1 MTMGKIRMGAGFLAM
16 AMLMAT
22 GGCTE
27 PPPPLDMSGPTA
39 DWPHYGRGLDGLRY
53 SPLDQ
58 IDTENV
64 DRLEEVWRYHSG
76 DFSLGDDNQTRT
88 SLQVTPIVVND
99 RLIFCTP
106 YDRVIALD
114 PESGEELWQ
123 FDPDLQLRQLHG
135 AYPMICRGVAHW
147 QDDETEGKVGKEEKE
162 CRERIFTGT
171 QDAEL
176 IALDAATGRPCSGFG
191 TAGRIAL
198 RDDLGEDVPPWEYY
212 VTSAP
217 LVVDDVV
224 IVGALVADNVRA
236 DAPPGVVRAFDARS
250 GELAWAWDPIP
261 PDQPSTPT
269 EGPYRRSTAN
279 VWAPMSADEARG
291 LLFVPT
297 GNAPPDY
304 FGGQRGGLDHYS
316 SSVVAI
322 LTRGE
327 RAGEVAWHFQTVH
340 HDLWDYDVGAQPSLI
355 ELNTPEGKVP
365 AVVVSTKTGHVFVLD
380 RETGEPLHPVEER
393 PVPQDPVPGEWLSQ
407 TQPFPVKPPS
417 LFPPQLQPED
427 AWGVTFWDRGRCR
440 KQIESR
446 RSEGLFTPPSLQG
459 TVSYPAATGGI
470 NWGSGAFSPEN
481 NLMVVNQSRVPTG
494 IKLIPREEFEA
505 LPEEETGGD
514 AGGLAESNRLY
525 GEMQGTPY
533 AVSVDLLTSPFG
545 APCSAPPWGTLTAV
559 DLDAG
564 EIRWEVPLGSTRG
577 LAPWPLWLEW
587 GVPNIGGP
595 IVTAGGL
602 VFIAA
607 TPDNYLR
614 AFDLTTGERLWRA
627 DLPYSAHATPL
638 TYRLGQERRQFLVVA
653 AGGHVL
659 SEPGDAIVAFALPE
673 AP

>member
-1 MTMGKIRMGAGFLAM
+1 MGTMRMGAGLLAM

-22 GGCTE
+22 SGCTE
-27 PPPPLDMSGPTA
+27 PPPPLNMSGPTA
-39 DWPHYGRGLDGLRY
+39 DWPHYGQGLDGLRY

-64 DRLEEVWRYHSG
+64 DRLEEVWHYHSG
-76 DFSLGDDNQTRT
+76 DFSLGDENQTRT

-147 QDDETEGKVGKEEKE
+147 QDDETDETEEKKEEKE
-162 CRERIFTGT
+162 CLERIFTGT
-171 QDAEL
+171 QDSEL
-176 IALDAATGRPCSGFG
+176 IALDATTGLPCSGFG

-198 RDDLGEDVPPWEYY
+198 RDDLGDDVPPWEYY

-217 LVVDDVV
+217 LVVDDLV

-250 GELAWAWDPIP
+250 GELAWAWP

-279 VWAPMSADEARG
+279 VWAPMSADPSRG

-322 LTRGE
+322 HTRGE
-327 RAGEVAWHFQTVH
+327 RAGEVAWQFQTVH

-355 ELNTPEGKVP
+355 ELATPDGKVP

-393 PVPQDPVPGEWLSQ
+393 PVPQDSVPGEWLS
-407 TQPFPVKPPS
+407 
-417 LFPPQLQPED
+417 
-427 AWGVTFWDRGRCR
+427 
-440 KQIESR
+440 
-446 RSEGLFTPPSLQG
+446 
-459 TVSYPAATGGI
+459 
-470 NWGSGAFSPEN
+470 
-481 NLMVVNQSRVPTG
+481 PT
-494 IKLIPREEFEA
+494 
-505 LPEEETGGD
+505 
-514 AGGLAESNRLY
+514 
-525 GEMQGTPY
+525 
-533 AVSVDLLTSPFG
+533 
-545 APCSAPPWGTLTAV
+545 
-559 DLDAG
+559 
-564 EIRWEVPLGSTRG
+564 
-577 LAPWPLWLEW
+577 
-587 GVPNIGGP
+587 
-595 IVTAGGL
+595 
-602 VFIAA
+602 
-607 TPDNYLR
+607 
-614 AFDLTTGERLWRA
+614 
-627 DLPYSAHATPL
+627 
-638 TYRLGQERRQFLVVA
+638 
-653 AGGHVL
+653 
-659 SEPGDAIVAFALPE
+659 
-673 AP
+673 

>member
-1 MTMGKIRMGAGFLAM
+1 MRPDRLARWLVVVFL
-16 AMLMAT
+16 LTLT
-22 GGCTE
+22 GGCE
-27 PPPPLDMSGPTA
+27 RSPPLDMSGPTA

-58 IDTENV
+58 IRVDNV
-64 DRLEEVWRYHSG
+64 EGLEEVWRYHSG
-76 DFSLGDDNQTRT
+76 DFSLGDANQTRT
-88 SLQVTPIVVND
+88 SLQVTPIVVGE
-99 RLIFCTP
+99 RLVFCTP

-123 FDPDLQLRQLHG
+123 FDPQLKLRKLHG

-147 QDDETEGKVGKEEKE
+147 QDGQAEEGD

-176 IALDAATGRPCSGFG
+176 IALDAATGRPCADFG
-191 TAGRIAL
+191 RAGRLAL
-198 RDDLGEDVPPWEYY
+198 RDDLGDDVPAWEYY

-217 LVVDDVV
+217 LVVDDRV

-250 GELAWAWDPIP
+250 GKLAWAWDPVP
-261 PDQPSTPT
+261 PNQPATPT
-269 EGPYRRSTAN
+269 GGPYRRSTAN
-279 VWAPMSADEARG
+279 VWAPMSADPERG

-304 FGGQRGGLDHYS
+304 FGGKREGLDYYA

-322 LTRGE
+322 HTRGE
-327 RAGEVAWHFQTVH
+327 QAGEVAWHFQTVH

-355 ELNTPEGKVP
+355 ELNTEAGPVP
-365 AVVVSTKTGHVFVLD
+365 AVVVSTKTGHVFVLH

-393 PVPQDPVPGEWLSQ
+393 PVPQDPAPGEWLSP
-407 TQPFPVKPPS
+407 TQPFPVKPPT
-417 LFPPQLQPED
+417 LFPPQLTAED
-427 AWGVTFWDRGRCR
+427 AWGVTFWDRGHCR
-440 KQIESR
+440 RKIESR
-446 RSEGLFTPPSLQG
+446 RSEGLYTPPSLQG

-470 NWGSGAFSPEN
+470 NWGSGAFEPGR

-494 IKLIPREEFEA
+494 IQLIPRAEYAA
-505 LPEEETGGD
+505 LPEEETAGD
-514 AGGLAESNRLY
+514 AGGLAGANRLY

-533 AVSVDLLTSPFG
+533 AVSVELLTSPFG

-564 EIRWEVPLGSTRG
+564 EILWEVPLGSTRG

-602 VFIAA
+602 AFIAA
-607 TPDNYLR
+607 TPDRYIR
-614 AFDLTTGERLWRA
+614 AFDLESGETLWRA
-627 DLPYSAHATPL
+627 DLPYAAHATPL
-638 TYRLGQERRQFLVVA
+638 TYRLGPERRQFLVVA

-673 AP
+673 GR

>member
-1 MTMGKIRMGAGFLAM
+1 MRPDLPGRWLVVVFLLLLA
-16 AMLMAT
+16 
-22 GGCTE
+22 GGCE
-27 PPPPLDMSGPTA
+27 RSPPLDMSGPIA

-58 IDTENV
+58 IRVDNV
-64 DRLEEVWRYHSG
+64 EGLEEVWRYHSG
-76 DFSLGDDNQTRT
+76 DFSLGDANQTRT
-88 SLQVTPIVVND
+88 SLQVTPIVVGE
-99 RLIFCTP
+99 RLVFCTP

-123 FDPDLQLRQLHG
+123 FDPQLQLRKLHG

-147 QDDETEGKVGKEEKE
+147 QDGQAGEGD

-191 TAGRIAL
+191 TEGRIAL
-198 RDDLGEDVPPWEYY
+198 RDDLGDDIPPWEYY

-217 LVVDDVV
+217 LVVDDLV

-250 GELAWAWDPIP
+250 GKLAWAWDPVP
-261 PDQPSTPT
+261 PDQPATPPV
-269 EGPYRRSTAN
+269 GPYRRSTAN
-279 VWAPMSADEARG
+279 VWAPMSADPERG

-304 FGGQRGGLDHYS
+304 FGGKRQGLDYYA

-322 LTRGE
+322 HTRGE
-327 RAGEVAWHFQTVH
+327 QAGEVAWHFQTVH
-340 HDLWDYDVGAQPSLI
+340 HDLWDFDVGAQPSLV
-355 ELNTPEGKVP
+355 ELNTEAGPVP
-365 AVVVSTKTGHVFVLD
+365 AVVASTKSGHVFVLD

-393 PVPQDPVPGEWLSQ
+393 PVPQDPVPGEWLSP
-407 TQPFPVKPPS
+407 TQPFPIKPPT
-417 LFPPQLQPED
+417 LFPPQLTAED
-427 AWGVTFWDRGRCR
+427 AWGVTFWDRGHCR
-440 KQIESR
+440 RKIESR
-446 RSEGLFTPPSLQG
+446 RSEGLYTPPSLQG

-470 NWGSGAFSPEN
+470 NWGSGAFEPGR
-481 NLMVVNQSRVPTG
+481 NLMVVNQSRIPTG
-494 IKLIPREEFEA
+494 IRLIPRAEYAA
-505 LPEEETGGD
+505 LPEEETAGD
-514 AGGLAESNRLY
+514 AGGLAGANRLY

-533 AVSVDLLTSPFG
+533 AVSVELLTSPFG

-564 EIRWEVPLGSTRG
+564 EILWEVPLGSTRG

-602 VFIAA
+602 AFIAA
-607 TPDNYLR
+607 TPDRYIR
-614 AFDLTTGERLWRA
+614 AFDLESGETLWRA
-627 DLPYSAHATPL
+627 DLPYAAHATPL
-638 TYRLGQERRQFLVVA
+638 TYRLGPERRQFLVVA

-673 AP
+673 GR